1 MGRQR
6 LHVAITR
13 VQTQTFV
20 LLGVSLGR
28 RSSLVWHFRPVL
40 RQLHASLLDTFPTDI
55 VGTSSTFLGYPELEP
70 EEEAT
75 LDE

>member
-20 LLGVSLGR
+20 LLGASLGR
-28 RSSLVWHFRPVL
+28 RYSFVWHVRPVL
-40 RQLHASLLDTFPTDI
+40 RQLHASLLDTFPTDT
-55 VGTSSTFLGYPELEP
+55 VGILSTLLGYPELEP

-75 LDE
+75 LAE